1 MKKNLLISAI
11 VIAIV
16 VATVA
21 ISFAAWDIFQSKDNV
36 TFNTGDNVSL
46 KVAKDTTYTTTDV
59 LVPNKAIKQN
69 DKYKYEVV
77 MAKNVELSITTT
89 EATVDTVEYEWDLTK
104 VTVKTASKV
113 IKDVDSFNDY
123 FTLVMRPATATDD
136 TKDIALGGK
145 LEVSTKYNLIVKF
158 AIDADAKEQKVSATD
173 STKKVYYDKAKDQ
186 EVELTDAELALEA
199 DQANFVPVMHDVFG
213 GKFAVSEFKVKDIA
227 LEITFEAVNKAE
239 EAKPA
244 V

>member
-77 MAKNVELSITTT
+77 MAKDIELSITTT

-173 STKKVYYDKAKDQ
+173 STKKIYYDKTKDQ
-186 EVELTDAELALEA
+186 EVELTDAELALES

-213 GKFAVSEFKVKDIA
+213 GKFAVSEFKVRDIA

>member
-77 MAKNVELSITTT
+77 MAKDIELSITTA

-145 LEVSTKYNLIVKF
+145 LEVSTKYNLVVKF
-158 AIDADAKEQKVSATD
+158 AIDADAKEQKVNATD

-186 EVELTDAELALEA
+186 EVELTDAELAVEA

>member
-77 MAKNVELSITTT
+77 MAKDIELSITTA

-158 AIDADAKEQKVSATD
+158 AIDADAKEQKVNATD

-199 DQANFVPVMHDVFG
+199 DQSNFVPVMHDVFG
-213 GKFAVSEFKVKDIA
+213 GKFAVSEFKVRDIA

>member
-77 MAKNVELSITTT
+77 MAKDIELSITTA

-123 FTLVMRPATATDD
+123 FTLAMRPATATDD

-158 AIDADAKEQKVSATD
+158 AIDADAKEQKVNATD

-199 DQANFVPVMHDVFG
+199 DQSNFVPVMHDVFG
-213 GKFAVSEFKVKDIA
+213 GKFAVSEFKVRDIA

>member
-46 KVAKDTTYTTTDV
+46 KVAKDTTYKTTDV

-69 DKYKYEVV
+69 DTYKYEVV
-77 MAKNVELSITTT
+77 MAKDVELSITTT

-145 LEVSTKYNLIVKF
+145 LEVSTKYNLVVKF
-158 AIDADAKEQKVSATD
+158 AIDADAKEQKVNATD

-186 EVELTDAELALEA
+186 EVELTDAELAIEA

>member
-77 MAKNVELSITTT
+77 MAKGIELSITTA

-123 FTLVMRPATATDD
+123 FTLVMRPATAADD

-173 STKKVYYDKAKDQ
+173 STKKVYYDKANDE

>member
-77 MAKNVELSITTT
+77 MAKDIELSITTA

-158 AIDADAKEQKVSATD
+158 AIDADAKEQKVNATD
-173 STKKVYYDKAKDQ
+173 STKKVYYDKANDK
-186 EVELTDAELALEA
+186 EVELTDAELAVEA

>member
-46 KVAKDTTYTTTDV
+46 KVAKDTTFTTTDV

-77 MAKNVELSITTT
+77 MAKDIELSITTA

-173 STKKVYYDKAKDQ
+173 STKKIYYDKTKDQ
-186 EVELTDAELALEA
+186 EVELTDAELALES

-213 GKFAVSEFKVKDIA
+213 GKFAVSEFKVRDIA